1 MTIDIATQADAVELS
16 YLGLKHQ
23 CEVLED
29 LIRQKKRQP
38 EELTFKL
45 RRVEELEAAV
55 KTMRWLQKNADKIK
69 KLSTG

>member
-1 MTIDIATQADAVELS
+1 MIDIATQADAVELS
-16 YLGLKHQ
+16 YLSLKNQ
-23 CEVLED
+23 CEILED

-38 EELTFKL
+38 EELTLKL

>member
-1 MTIDIATQADAVELS
+1 MIDIETQADAVELS
-16 YLGLKHQ
+16 YLSLKNQ
-23 CEVLED
+23 CEILED

-38 EELTFKL
+38 EELTLKL

>member
-1 MTIDIATQADAVELS
+1 MIDITTQADAVELS
-16 YLGLKHQ
+16 YLGLKNQ
-23 CEVLED
+23 CEILED

-38 EELTFKL
+38 EELTLKL